1 METNM
6 EYTQHNNSTGT
17 SNIDHIFED
26 WCKQQLF
33 VEDTKPLK
41 DFLRKVKSHQLKRK
55 LGNPSINAFTR
66 GDLSSGYGHEWYYT
80 TPQGNTI
87 GIGFRWGQARIRGQQ
102 SLVTTDEVIDFIQ
115 WLSQPKKR
123 KKKA

>member
-17 SNIDHIFED
+17 SNIDHIFEN

-102 SLVTTDEVIDFIQ
+102 LLVTTDEVIDFIQ

-123 KKKA
+123 KNKA